1 MVYDEKKTVK
11 MMIKLY
17 CNKKHGTKD
26 GLCEDCEG
34 LLEYAYKRLDG
45 CKFGNNK
52 GTCGKCKVHCYK
64 PDMREKIVKVMSFS
78 GPRMLYTHPVLAF
91 RHLMEGSKKN
101 KGEKR

>member
-1 MVYDEKKTVK
+1 MPIQVSIGWAYSPTSLHAMKNILYDEKKTVK
-11 MMIKLY
+11 IMIKLY

-52 GTCGKCKVHCYK
+52 G
-64 PDMREKIVKVMSFS
+64 
-78 GPRMLYTHPVLAF
+78 
-91 RHLMEGSKKN
+91 
-101 KGEKR
+101 EKR